1 MPELATKAPDNP
13 EFARVIDLAA
23 IRDRDE
29 FAFDIR
35 PDPAEARALARLMG
49 AISLR
54 RMRFA
59 GRLTPVA
66 PKGWRLEARLGAT
79 VVQPCVVTLDPV
91 TTRIDQDVTR
101 RYLPAAGET
110 PLEVTVDAGEDDEV
124 EPLGPRLDL
133 GLVAIEALALAL
145 PAYPRRADAA
155 LPPEAVAAL
164 GARAAG
170 EAEAKPFA
178 ALAALRD
185 KLGNSS

>member
-1 MPELATKAPDNP
+1 MPELSRNAQDNP
-13 EFARVIDLAA
+13 EFARIIELAS

-35 PDPAEARALARLMG
+35 PEPAEAESLARFLG
-49 AISLR
+49 AVSVR

-59 GRLTPVA
+59 GRLTALA

-91 TTRIDQDVTR
+91 RTRIDQDVER
-101 RYLPAAGET
+101 RFLPVSGDT
-110 PLEVTVDAGEDDEV
+110 TVEVTIDGEDDEV
-124 EPLGPRLDL
+124 EPLGPRIDL

-145 PAYPRRADAA
+145 PAYPRRPGAILAPDAF
-155 LPPEAVAAL
+155 AAR
-164 GARAAG
+164 GGRASV
-170 EAEAKPFA
+170 ETEAKPFA

-185 KLGNSS
+185 KLGNRS